1 MCWETKAPSPKTATA
16 EMVVAR
22 IMRMGATRARSTMTS
37 MRKTM
42 RRMRG
47 MRGMATLRSCRVVLA
62 WS

>member
-47 MRGMATLRSCRVVLA
+47 MTTLRSCRVVLA

>member
-47 MRGMATLRSCRVVLA
+47 MATLRSCRVVLA